1 MGSGIPNNS
10 NYAGETKRRT

>member
-10 NYAGETKRRT
+10 NYAGETKRKT